1 MCEVTRAEH
10 ARSGRPGTRRRGRP
24 PGAGLLADRE
34 DLLVAAELLIRSE
47 GPHVTME
54 ALAAAANVTKPI
66 LYRGVGDRDAV
77 VAALAD
83 RLVTRINEAA
93 TAAFVPRAAGRTQI
107 HRVIASYLEV
117 VARERNIYLFV
128 VTDGSADDGVTR
140 VLHLADRSA
149 KPLSALLR
157 HIGVADADAATLSYA
172 FIGALQFATF
182 RWFRDAEPTL
192 DELADQLTDLW
203 WSGIAGAVRAAKRR
217 P

>member
-1 MCEVTRAEH
+1 MT
-10 ARSGRPGTRRRGRP
+10 ARQKKSVLAGPRRRGRP

-34 DLLVAAELLIRSE
+34 DLLTAAESLIRST
-47 GPHVTME
+47 GPDVTME

-66 LYRGVGDRDAV
+66 LYRNVGDRDAV

-83 RLVTRINEAA
+83 RFVTRINAA
-93 TAAFVPRAAGRTQI
+93 ASSVFDAKAAGRTQI
-107 HRVIASYLEV
+107 HRVITSYLEV
-117 VARERNIYLFV
+117 VADERNIYLFV
-128 VTDGSADDGVTR
+128 VSDGSGSDGVMR
-140 VLHLADRSA
+140 VLQLADRSA
-149 KPLSALLR
+149 KPFGALLR

-182 RWFRDAEPTL
+182 RWFRDADQAL

-203 WSGIAGAVRAAKRR
+203 WSGISGAVRTPKHR